1 MVFEKGG
8 HFLAFLQEVVILRAE
23 TAEAQELGIRN
34 TVFTVLRMRGGV
46 V

>member
-1 MVFEKGG
+1 MTFKKGR

-34 TVFTVLRMRGGV
+34 TVFTVLRMRIGV